1 MRLLAFIPSLVV
13 SATSVCLLHVVSS
26 VLYAQG
32 STLKIC
38 SETIQKASR
47 AVNDNRLPNQSGFV
61 TLFDPTYQKIQQSQ
75 QNWAECVKG
84 QKAPLTS
91 FKTLEGASYD
101 AASLA
106 GKILVVNFWFMSCAP
121 CRAEFPAFNKL
132 VEEYKGKNVLF
143 LGFTPDKV
151 ARLKPDFFQQNRFD
165 FTIVPEAQNLA
176 NSFYIMGYPT
186 TYIVD
191 QRGIISQ
198 AWIGFAG
205 NGVNKLDPYYRAKAA
220 IDNLLATATK

>member
-1 MRLLAFIPSLVV
+1 MRLLHLIPSLVV
-13 SATSVCLLHVVSS
+13 IATSVCLPQAGSS
-26 VLYAQG
+26 VLHAQS
-32 STLKIC
+32 STLKLC
-38 SETIQKASR
+38 SETIQKAR
-47 AVNDNRLPNQSGFV
+47 QAVNDNRLPNQSGIV
-61 TLFDPTYQKIQQSQ
+61 TLFAPTYQKIQQSQ
-75 QNWAECVKG
+75 QDWAECVKG

-91 FKTLEGASYD
+91 FKTLKGESYD

-106 GKILVVNFWFMSCAP
+106 GKILVVNFWFMNCAP

-132 VEEYKGKNVLF
+132 VEEYKGENVLF
-143 LGFTPDKV
+143 IGFTPDKV

-165 FTIVPEAQNLA
+165 FTIVPEAQSLA

-198 AWIGFAG
+198 AWIGFVG
-205 NGVNKLDPYYRAKAA
+205 NGVNQLEPYYKAKAA
-220 IDNLLATATK
+220 IDNLLATANK